1 MIFITKKRFEEEV
14 RTRLE
19 KEICEMEQKQYR
31 ADEIREIH
39 QRIWRLETRLEKVE
53 DKCGIH
59 TNLHAE
65 CVAPKGW

>member
-14 RTRLE
+14 RSRLE
-19 KEICEMEQKQYR
+19 NEICKMEEKRYR

-39 QRIWRLETRLEKVE
+39 RRIGRLEMRLEKVE
-53 DKCGIH
+53 DKCGIP